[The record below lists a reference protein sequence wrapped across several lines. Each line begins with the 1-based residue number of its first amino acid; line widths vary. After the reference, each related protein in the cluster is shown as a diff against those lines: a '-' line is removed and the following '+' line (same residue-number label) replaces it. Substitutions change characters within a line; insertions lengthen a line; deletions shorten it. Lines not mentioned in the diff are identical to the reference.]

1 MPSIQITSANYNG
14 QTANVT
20 FYSSNNPTV
29 GINLGSQTIPY
40 IRDSIDVYGTY
51 ELYFISYNKTCSI
64 TINDPTITPTPTTT
78 STVTPT
84 QTVTPTATPTP
95 TLTRTP
101 TNTPTSTPTS
111 SAIPP
116 TPTPTITITPTSSSI
131 PATPTPTPTPWPTVP
146 GTPTALSASGG
157 NAQVA
162 LTWTAPASNG
172 GNAITNYSVQY
183 SSNSGSTWTTVSRTA
198 SATASQTVTGL
209 TNGTAYVF
217 RVAAI
222 NAIGTGA
229 YTAASSSVTPI
240 AAIPFTSTLVNIG
253 SWSGNGTAASK
264 LTPSARFGSARLV
277 CGNAGTLRITGGF
290 DSAVYAGHDVAIRKN
305 TSIILMAQWSSGS
318 FDITNAVSAGD
329 EITFA
334 ADYDNG
340 VPVYPGNGS
349 ALFYATTRVWI
360 E

>member
-131 PATPTPTPTPWPTVP
+131 PATPTPTPTPVSVSFNYVYKI
-146 GTPTALSASGG
+146 L
-157 NAQVA
+157 N
-162 LTWTAPASNG
+162 LTY
-172 GNAITNYSVQY
+172 ITNIEYSIY
-183 SSNSGSTWTTVSRTA
+183 
-198 SATASQTVTGL
+198 GL
-209 TNGTAYVF
+209 
-217 RVAAI
+217 
-222 NAIGTGA
+222 
-229 YTAASSSVTPI
+229 
-240 AAIPFTSTLVNIG
+240 
-253 SWSGNGTAASK
+253 
-264 LTPSARFGSARLV
+264 
-277 CGNAGTLRITGGF
+277 
-290 DSAVYAGHDVAIRKN
+290 
-305 TSIILMAQWSSGS
+305 
-318 FDITNAVSAGD
+318 
-329 EITFA
+329 
-334 ADYDNG
+334 DYDG
-340 VPVYPGNGS
+340 
-349 ALFYATTRVWI
+349 
-360 E
+360 